1 VNLPRSISLAK
12 VDIQIRNAILRWPAA
27 IIFGKSSAMRDQSQS
42 LANEARGALQ
52 RRDGNTARRLLLE
65 IDEQERPWLML
76 AQACNMVGD
85 TEMEEAAL
93 QAQLRLNT
101 RDIPALILTAELKAR
116 LGDDRAASAFFQA
129 ALNQASSQG
138 DIPVAL
144 QPMLQR
150 AENFLAES

>member
-1 VNLPRSISLAK
+1 
-12 VDIQIRNAILRWPAA
+12 
-27 IIFGKSSAMRDQSQS
+27 MRDQSQS

-52 RRDGNTARRLLLE
+52 RRDGHTARRLLLE

-129 ALNQASSQG
+129 ALNQASSQS
-138 DIPVAL
+138 DIPIAL
-144 QPMLQR
+144 RPMLQR
-150 AENFLAES
+150 PTSKPLFLASAVPCHAGRIAPSTRPAVCSVCDQSSGLL